1 VSHYDITRWI
11 DYLRGLVD
19 VQEHSEM
26 TRHLSECKSCRATH
40 DLFAR
45 VAVRMQSDLQ
55 YEIPEYV
62 IHNARAIFPAVA
74 PAKRTLLQ
82 KLTGSLV
89 FDSFQQPALAGART
103 GTPGMR
109 HALYEAG
116 DYSVDIRLEEERGST
131 QVNMVGQLAL
141 RSNTAESLDRVP
153 VMLMSGRKIVAEAVS
168 NEFGEFQLSYEP
180 KPRLKLHV
188 PIRHRKQCI
197 ELPLGSL
204 VTKPG
209 KRSGERFER

>member
-1 VSHYDITRWI
+1 MSHYDLTRWI
-11 DYLRGLVD
+11 DYLRGLVN

-26 TRHLSECKSCRATH
+26 ARHLAECSSCRATH

-45 VAVRMQSDLQ
+45 VALRMQADLQ

-62 IHNARAIFPAVA
+62 IRNARAIFPANA

-141 RSNTAESLDRVP
+141 RSNKAEVLDRVP
-153 VMLMSGRKIVAEAVS
+153 VMLMAGRKIVAEAVS

-180 KPRLKLHV
+180 NPRLKLHV
-188 PIRHRKQCI
+188 PIHQRKQCI
-197 ELPLGSL
+197 ELQLGSL
-204 VTKPG
+204 VPKSG
-209 KRSGERFER
+209 KRSGRKM

>member
-1 VSHYDITRWI
+1 MSHYDITRWI

-26 TRHLSECKSCRATH
+26 TRHLSECCSCQATH
-40 DLFAR
+40 NLFAR
-45 VAVRMQSDLQ
+45 VAVRMQADLL
-55 YEIPEYV
+55 YEIPEQV
-62 IHNARAIFPAVA
+62 IRNARAIFPANA

-89 FDSFQQPALAGART
+89 FDSFQQPALAGARS

-131 QVNMVGQLAL
+131 RVNMVGQLAL
-141 RSNTAESLDRVP
+141 RSQATDSFDGVP
-153 VMLMSGRKIVAEAVS
+153 IMLLSGRKLVAEAIS
-168 NEFGEFQLSYEP
+168 NQFGEFQLSYEP
-180 KPRLKLHV
+180 NPRLKLHV
-188 PIRHRKQCI
+188 PIQKRKERI
-197 ELPLGSL
+197 ELQLGSL
-204 VTKPG
+204 VPKPG
-209 KRSGERFER
+209 KRSGRKI

>member
-1 VSHYDITRWI
+1 MSHYDLTRWI
-11 DYLRGLVD
+11 DYLRRLVN

-26 TRHLSECKSCRATH
+26 TSHLSECSSCRATH

-45 VAVRMQSDLQ
+45 FAARMQADLQ
-55 YEIPEYV
+55 FEVPEYA
-62 IHNARAIFPAVA
+62 IRNARAIFRANA

-82 KLTGSLV
+82 KLTASLV

-131 QVNMVGQLAL
+131 RVNMVGQLAL
-141 RSNTAESLDRVP
+141 RSSTSNTLEGVP
-153 VMLMSGRKIVAEAVS
+153 VMLFSGRKVLAQSVS
-168 NEFGEFQLSYEP
+168 NEFGEFQLSYAP
-180 KPRLKLHV
+180 SPRLKLHV
-188 PIRHRKQCI
+188 PIHDRKQCL
-197 ELPLGSL
+197 ELHLGSL
-204 VTKPG
+204 VPKPG
-209 KRSGERFER
+209 KKSGRKF